1 MNWTKIDAYQ
11 FRRNICLGFF
21 LFFLQSAALKRV
33 TEKQNEI
40 ILEKIV
46 VWEKLKM
53 RYWNMSKGRNLNAQR
68 SWKKTINGKKTRQ
81 EQRRIPDYELSNGLW
96 VYHLYFLIS
105 LQKGNANG
113 RMVLFYPPLVRL
125 WTPAEEF
132 VVLINKRKKYFDQR
146 KTKHLNASLFILPTN
161 ENDQWWYTLY
171 GFWKNTTWRTG
182 HQRWKHIHQPCCL
195 TL

>member
-1 MNWTKIDAYQ
+1 MQLVFKRSMNWTKIDAYQ

-40 ILEKIV
+40 ILEKIL

-105 LQKGNANG
+105 LQKGNVNG
-113 RMVLFYPPLVRL
+113 KDGSVLSSVGSI
-125 WTPAEEF
+125 
-132 VVLINKRKKYFDQR
+132 V
-146 KTKHLNASLFILPTN
+146 
-161 ENDQWWYTLY
+161 
-171 GFWKNTTWRTG
+171 NTG
-182 HQRWKHIHQPCCL
+182 GGVCGSD
-195 TL
+195 

>member
-21 LFFLQSAALKRV
+21 LFFFLQSAVLKRV

-40 ILEKIV
+40 ILEKVV

-53 RYWNMSKGRNLNAQR
+53 KYWNMSKGRNLNAQR
-68 SWKKTINGKKTRQ
+68 SWKKTIKGKKTRQ

-113 RMVLFYPPLVRL
+113 KDGSVLSSVG
-125 WTPAEEF
+125 
-132 VVLINKRKKYFDQR
+132 LIV
-146 KTKHLNASLFILPTN
+146 
-161 ENDQWWYTLY
+161 
-171 GFWKNTTWRTG
+171 NTG
-182 HQRWKHIHQPCCL
+182 GGVCGSD
-195 TL
+195 